1 MAGGGGHAGMTPP
14 EPEGMALFTNPQ
26 GVWNAYSGT
35 LDVPPGRTRNGKF
48 WSESARGEKKRSKAG
63 RK

>member
-1 MAGGGGHAGMTPP
+1 
-14 EPEGMALFTNPQ
+14 MALFTNPQ